1 MNLFFLFF
9 GFIILLILV
18 FVNYII
24 DIKIKQL
31 DSSFKYYCKEYR
43 ELLKDNFLNKSKSIE
58 KIIYKN
64 NTNNMNKKGNK

>member
-31 DSSFKYYCKEYR
+31 DSSFN
-43 ELLKDNFLNKSKSIE
+43 LIANSSIP
-58 KIIYKN
+58 
-64 NTNNMNKKGNK
+64 

>member
-1 MNLFFLFF
+1 MDLSWLWNGFLIFCFF

-31 DSSFKYYCKEYR
+31 DSSFKYYYKEYSKR
-43 ELLKDNFLNKSKSIE
+43 LKELKE
-58 KIIYKN
+58 N
-64 NTNNMNKKGNK
+64 N